1 MFINKYFLTFIYL
14 LIYLKIKTLTV
25 YLNLHVGNIC
35 NLSNKC
41 VKNILRYSILELSI
55 FSVYSCG
62 PDLHHWLYW
71 DSLPGGGCQP
81 AVLLQV
87 PPQGQ
92 DQPLQDWPFLYCWNS
107 GFHFPPF
114 LVYSLRVGLRDW
126 WKTLHLAKQNIYFRQ
141 YEDIVLVVIKFKMF
155 NYVIKITYYIDTVQ
169 KWHYSSACID
179 TESQSYY
186 HKFTNWKYSGGGQNI
201 MIQLYKLLMKLSITL
216 DTLTFQ
222 T

>member
-62 PDLHHWLYW
+62 PGLHHWLYW

-81 AVLLQV
+81 AVLLPV

-114 LVYSLRVGLRDW
+114 LAYSLRVGLQGW
-126 WKTLHLAKQNIYFRQ
+126 WKTLHLAKQNTYFWQ
-141 YEDIVLVVIKFKMF
+141 YEDIVFLSSNSKCSIMLSNSLIILTLFINDTTPVLALIL
-155 NYVIKITYYIDTVQ
+155 NHNHTIINSQIENTQEEDKILWYNCTS
-169 KWHYSSACID
+169 YSYNEAV
-179 TESQSYY
+179 
-186 HKFTNWKYSGGGQNI
+186 GNI
-201 MIQLYKLLMKLSITL
+201 RYM
-216 DTLTFQ
+216 
-222 T
+222 